1 MNVNSTEKDYGVNF
15 VTLAE
20 INKILNNS
28 DKQMVG
34 SNASGLA
41 RVNSSVSPN
50 SNPAVITR
58 DIESPAGLTTDRNV
72 QRKFEYNPE
81 TDKLTYQKQYL
92 QEIEDTYKELYSTRS
107 DEYGRSSIAMQT
119 ALGVGGIVEGA
130 SQTALNTI
138 MDVGQTFS
146 TGLNRSLEEE
156 RWSDYIS
163 SFSDEDKDKKEAL
176 DAVSQYPDE
185 NMLKYADVNLMTAN
199 GNPLS
204 DKAKEIVS
212 KYQNLLL
219 ARKEDDDWTKAR
231 QIFGE
236 KWALGETPFLKFTD
250 PSRYNKGNRNSS
262 IIGAGQMVGNV
273 LASYYM
279 FRAAGVGAA
288 APFTKAAMLSSKFG
302 MKMAPALLAMSSVAG
317 YSAVF
322 GSSFVPAFNSA
333 RVRALLSGKNDS
345 EANNIAFFNGL
356 GSGLLEFGAFKIGRR
371 LLTREPSFRNVL
383 LRDIL
388 PEGFQEGSQTALE
401 DSIYKA
407 TGIDDKSFLE
417 ISSDVVLAAAAGF
430 VGGGLVPML
439 DKRIA
444 RANRSEHLRDYL
456 IYSEEEGIRRIN
468 QNYKERLA
476 KIQEQ
481 KLAEENLK
489 KEQQLAESQRI
500 EEIKKLQQQ
509 TLSDYKEL
517 YVEKAKKVNPDIS
530 NEQLEKGWSAIEAFL
545 SKKDNLSNIVQRLDN
560 LTSNIIETINISD
573 TLVKDVQQKFMDKLK
588 PEGVSEQTIKDLF
601 SGDAIRETEAAYT
614 LLENEIVSEF
624 EANGSKQ
631 QGKLYAKMLRGLTY
645 SSALLSG
652 NPKEYLSQVYEA
664 FKPTILSLTRARIN
678 GQSTKGLESVLDDI
692 KKAKESDFA
701 GGLYGIAM
709 SAREIY
715 RLINESK
722 PENNGQISI
731 LLFGDSSKSGDIDSV
746 ISALNTQATI
756 EEMIF
761 DEMGL
766 SYGNDLTH
774 EDMFIAAVLRQ
785 QGLSQE
791 QINKALSIKQRRNPN
806 ESYEKAKE
814 RLFPKLSKKE
824 LAVLRRLENSS
835 EGLYNSE
842 TNTIA
847 VGEDLSQ
854 GQLLHEGVHSI
865 ISTANKEKESNEM
878 IPEETA
884 ESQAE
889 EEYNKK
895 RKEYSDKI
903 KELNKRIESLD
914 NKADK
919 TEADIE
925 ALQNDMERLE
935 SIEEEYDAF
944 RDEKLKERS
953 ILLNQSISALNQSQV
968 GLLPAIGA
976 MNRFLDRVYEI
987 IDSQGRD
994 VTDTE
999 VQETVAEAVVAFT
1012 KEGKTQDEELTRL
1025 LNEAS
1030 VELNRQLEHP
1040 NKSLYENLSPEQKN
1054 LLNEQ
1059 IRNIFEKN
1067 STQSILEDLNN
1078 IDNALYS
1085 KKPELLLSEMR
1096 NFLEKYA
1103 IPDGDFMLSAI
1114 DKLQDNPN
1122 ASSAFAIYNMLNLN
1136 ARTLATN
1143 IAVSDEYEA
1152 EIANDG
1158 EVSYFEYLPKR
1169 KRLETPK
1176 NGTYMYAVAVQRYL
1190 PEKDSMDDIRQFL
1203 KETKNAFSAQKI
1215 KDSFAELILPTSR
1228 FLKDVHPA
1236 LQSAV
1241 RRKFFEMNKQ
1251 NYEDMLLVRVIPE
1264 LISEHNEL
1272 NKNNKD
1278 KQISKTDLIE
1288 LERAYFS
1295 DADER
1300 QAVRDWLNDKFKGS
1314 QRQDLALRTWDALC
1328 QRIDN
1333 IAKLHKEYG
1342 VDITDGNASY
1352 LPRLV
1357 KDIDGLSRYLGY
1369 AEKNSSLNKKIR
1381 ELSRKEGISADKIID
1396 ELNALF
1402 QRNSDQFDVSQYKQ
1416 RSFTKSI
1423 LRDDPSLLDFY
1434 ADPFDTI
1441 AKYFQ
1446 TSNMTIMMRSLIGK
1460 RSKDGTAEEVHNDN
1474 QNQLERGI
1482 IGKFVYEASTTDKY
1496 GNVSQEALNRMQN
1509 ALRGLT
1515 QRTASNSDMANFIRQ
1530 LNAIT
1535 TLGNPVNALNQSIEL
1550 GLTAYRF
1557 GSKNTLSALMEDIK
1571 KEGTFT
1577 IDALGLESLNEV
1589 YKTDLENSLSKAQR
1603 WVYEKSGF
1611 SKMDILM
1618 KNTTLG
1624 AGIKFYSD
1632 VLSNPSHSKYKESM
1646 EYFNNNFPDQLYSSE
1661 QKNQILSDIKNQ
1673 NLTDDVMF
1681 FMTNVLSETQPIN
1694 SLELPPAYNKL
1705 GSWGKAGYQF
1715 MSVSLKQLDFL
1726 IDDIWVNSFLKK
1738 KPIEGMKKL
1747 LKLMFFASLV
1757 GVPKEILSS
1766 LLRGQKP
1773 NITGTVVWSLPQFFL
1788 INEYTISSMKRDGF
1802 FSGLANMASPNSG
1815 LIDNISRDFIS
1826 VVSGNEFRGHTAKS
1840 VPLIGRLGYDLFLGG
1855 ADYARQNGK
1864 SLFSDEGFDM
1874 FDYEAVENSIDF
1886 ITGGFYK

>member
-1 MNVNSTEKDYGVNF
+1 MNVNSTEKSYGVNF

-28 DKQMVG
+28 DKQMVS
-34 SNASGLA
+34 SNTSGLA
-41 RVNSSVSPN
+41 RVDSSVSPN
-50 SNPAVITR
+50 SNPAILTR
-58 DIESPAGLTTDRNV
+58 DVESPAGLTTDRNV

-92 QEIEDTYKELYSTRS
+92 EEIEDTYKELYSTRS
-107 DEYGRSSIAMQT
+107 DEYGRSSLAMQS
-119 ALGVGGIVEGA
+119 ALGIGGIVEGA
-130 SQTALNTI
+130 SKTALNTI

-163 SFSDEDKDKKEAL
+163 SFSDDDKDKKEAF

-199 GNPLS
+199 GKPLS
-204 DKAKEIVS
+204 EKS
-212 KYQNLLL
+212 KQIISRYQNLLL

-231 QIFGE
+231 QLFGE
-236 KWALGETPFLKFTD
+236 SWALGETPFLKFTD
-250 PSRYNKGNRNSS
+250 PTRYNKGNKNSA

-279 FRAAGVGAA
+279 FRVAGVSAA
-288 APFTKAAMLSSKFG
+288 APFTKAAMLSSKLG

-322 GSSFVPAFNSA
+322 GSSFIPAFNSA
-333 RVRALLSGKNDS
+333 RVQALLAGKSNA

-356 GSGLLEFGAFKIGRR
+356 GSGLLEFGAFKVGRR
-371 LLTREPSFRNVL
+371 LLTREPSFRNAL

-417 ISSDVVLAAAAGF
+417 ISSDVILSAAAGF
-430 VGGGLVPML
+430 IGGGLVPML

-444 RANRSEHLRDYL
+444 RANKSEHLRDYL
-456 IYSEEEGIRRIN
+456 IYSEEEGLNKIN
-468 QNYKERLA
+468 KNYEERL
-476 KIQEQ
+476 KNIQEQ
-481 KLAEENLK
+481 KLSEENAK
-489 KEQQLAESQRI
+489 KEQELAEKAKA

-509 TLSDYKEL
+509 TLADYKDL
-517 YVEKAKKVNPDIS
+517 YIEKAKKVNPDIS
-530 NEQLEKGWSAIEAFL
+530 DEQLEKGWSTIEAFL
-545 SKKDNLSNIVQRLDN
+545 SKKDNISNIVQRLDN
-560 LTSNIIETINISD
+560 LTSNIIETINMSD
-573 TLVKDVQQKFMDKLK
+573 TLVKDVQRKFMDNLK
-588 PEGVSEQTIKDLF
+588 PAGVSEQTIKDLF
-601 SGDAIRETEAAYT
+601 SGEAIKETEAAYT
-614 LLENEIVSEF
+614 LLEDEIVSEF

-631 QGKLYAKMLRGLTY
+631 QGKAYAKMLRGLTY
-645 SSALLSG
+645 SSALMSG

-678 GQSTKGLESVLDDI
+678 GQSTSGLESILDDV
-692 KKAKESDFA
+692 KKAKESEFA

-709 SAREIY
+709 SAKEVY
-715 RLINESK
+715 RLINENK
-722 PENNGQISI
+722 PENNEQISI
-731 LLFGDSSKSGDIDSV
+731 LLFGNNSKAGEIDSV

-756 EEMIF
+756 EEMLF

-774 EDMFIAAVLRQ
+774 EDMFVVAILRQ

-814 RLFPKLSKKE
+814 KLFPKLSKKE
-824 LAVLRRLENSS
+824 LAVLRKLGNSA
-835 EGLYNSE
+835 EGLYSSE
-842 TNTIA
+842 SNTIA
-847 VGEDLSQ
+847 VGSDLSQ

-865 ISTANKEKESNEM
+865 VSTANKEKEANE
-878 IPEETA
+878 ITPEEGK
-884 ESQAE
+884 ESRLN
-889 EEYNKK
+889 EEYAQK
-895 RKEYSDKI
+895 RKEYSSRI
-903 KELNKRIESLD
+903 KELNERIKALD
-914 NKADK
+914 NKANK
-919 TEADIE
+919 TEADVE
-925 ALQNDMERLE
+925 MLQNDIERLE
-935 SIEEEYDAF
+935 SLEDEYDAF

-953 ILLNQSISALNQSQV
+953 VLLQQSLSALGQRQV
-968 GLLPAIGA
+968 GMLPPLGA

-999 VQETVAEAVVAFT
+999 VQETVADAVVSFI
-1012 KEGKTQDEELTRL
+1012 KEGKTADEELTKL
-1025 LNEAS
+1025 LNESS
-1030 VELNRQLEHP
+1030 VELRRQLEHP
-1040 NKSLYENLSPEQKN
+1040 NKSLYENLPPEQKN
-1054 LLNEQ
+1054 LLDEQ

-1067 STQSILEDLNN
+1067 ATKSIFEDLNK
-1078 IDNALYS
+1078 IDTALYN
-1085 KKPELLLSEMR
+1085 KDPERLLAEMR
-1096 NFLEKYA
+1096 SFLEKYA

-1114 DKLQDNPN
+1114 DRLQDNPN
-1122 ASSAFAIYNMLNLN
+1122 ASSAFAVYNMLNLN

-1143 IAVSDEYEA
+1143 IAVADEYEA

-1169 KRLETPK
+1169 KRLETPN
-1176 NGTYMYAVAVQRYL
+1176 NGTYMYAVSVSRYL
-1190 PEKDSMDDIRQFL
+1190 PEKDSTENIKQFL

-1228 FLKDVHPA
+1228 FLKDVHPV
-1236 LQSAV
+1236 LQSIV
-1241 RRKFFEMNKQ
+1241 RRKFFELNKQ
-1251 NYEDMLLVRVIPE
+1251 NYDDMLLVRVIPE

-1272 NKNNKD
+1272 NKDNKE
-1278 KQISKTDLIE
+1278 KQISKKDLID

-1295 DADER
+1295 DTDER
-1300 QAVRDWLNDKFKGS
+1300 QAVRDWLRNKFSGS
-1314 QRQDLALRTWDALC
+1314 QKQDLALRTWDALC

-1342 VDITDGNASY
+1342 VDITDGNRSY

-1357 KDIDGLSRYLGY
+1357 KDIDGLSKYLGY

-1381 ELSRKEGISADKIID
+1381 ELSKKEGISPDKIID

-1416 RSFTKSI
+1416 RSFTKSV
-1423 LRDDPSLLDFY
+1423 LRDNPALLDFY

-1460 RSKDGTAEEVHNDN
+1460 RSSDGTKEEIYNEN

-1496 GNVSQEALNRMQN
+1496 GNISQDALNRMQN

-1515 QRTASNSDMANFIRQ
+1515 QRTASSSDMANFIRQ

-1557 GSKNTLSALMEDIK
+1557 GAKNTLSALMEDIK
-1571 KEGTFT
+1571 NEGTFT

-1589 YKTDLENSLSKAQR
+1589 YKTGLENSLSKAQR

-1632 VLSNPSHSKYKESM
+1632 VLSNPSHPKYKEAM

-1673 NLTDDVMF
+1673 KLTDDVMF

-1715 MSVSLKQLDFL
+1715 MSVSLRQLDFL
-1726 IDDIWVNSFLKK
+1726 IDDIWVNSFKKK

-1747 LKLMFFASLV
+1747 LKLMFFASLI

-1766 LLRGQKP
+1766 LLKGQKP
-1773 NITGTVVWSLPQFFL
+1773 DITGTIVWSLPQFFL

-1802 FSGLANMASPNSG
+1802 FSGVANMASPNSG
-1815 LIDNISRDFIS
+1815 LIDNVSRDFIS
-1826 VVSGNEFRGHTAKS
+1826 VISGSDFRGHTMKS

-1855 ADYARQNGK
+1855 ADYAKQNNK
-1864 SLFSDEGFDM
+1864 SLFSDDGFDM
-1874 FDYEAVENSIDF
+1874 FDAEAVENSLDF